1 MTVSGVPNIRVVI
14 REATDENLLVDVPNL
29 SVRVLQDESYNVNV
43 TPSVIVT
50 LRSGSY
56 NRFADVALLAY
67 TASYISGSSVTAGFA
82 TSASYAQFAGT
93 ASVSLDAIS
102 AGGLETVFYVT
113 QEGSDANNGSTIDLS
128 VRTIKRATEL
138 AQQYIDSGISVL
150 PRRVSIN
157 VKTGYYTEEAP
168 ILVPTNTS
176 ILGDDLRTVV
186 VKPTS
191 ASKGENLFLMN
202 NGSYA
207 SGLRLEGCE
216 IDNLE
221 DPRKGFFFALAPS
234 ASIVTSPYIQNCT
247 AVNTPPHAFYAPLD
261 PDNGNPFVGNGPGGM
276 IVDDSVLDPYSPL
289 RSMIVDAYT
298 QVAFN
303 GIGICVRGRG
313 YAQLVSF
320 FTNFSRVGVYALEGG
335 HASLLNSNTTFGD
348 YGLRASGSRIL
359 VIPDTSAVSTYT
371 NTNDAILLENA
382 ENSILEDMI
391 TQLRISGNYSASY
404 AEGLPYYF
412 STMRDGGLLID
423 AIVADLRSPSA
434 ARVSQF
440 TQGLFKGQDTSPSKI
455 YTVPSGA
462 IAVFPVNDGGALA
475 EDFILSFEIM
485 RDYITT
491 TLSGLTASGL
501 QKIQELFAIPIQTL
515 TSVIL
520 NNSDE
525 YLQVFGSLITST
537 SHDFSYA
544 GAGVNFLALPPNQG
558 GVGQTNV
565 ALRVVEEDGGRVFH
579 TSGDETGDFFAGN
592 DFVIRQATGTIEG
605 RTFNKAIAARFTP
618 LNLALEG

>member
-1 MTVSGVPNIRVVI
+1 MTISGFPNIRVII
-14 REATDENLLVDVPNL
+14 REAEDENLTLDVPNI
-29 SVRVLQDESYNVNV
+29 VVKVEQDTEYNVNILPAAV
-43 TPSVIVT
+43 VP
-50 LRSGSY
+50 LRTGSY
-56 NRFADVALLAY
+56 QRFADVALLAY

-82 TSASYAQFAGT
+82 TSASYAISASYAQFSAT
-93 ASVSLDAIS
+93 SSVSLDALS
-102 AGGLETVFYVT
+102 AGGLETVLYVT
-113 QEGSDANNGSTIDLS
+113 QEGSDANNGSTIDLAF
-128 VRTIKRATEL
+128 RTIKQATL
-138 AQQYIDSGISVL
+138 AAQQYIDSGFAAV
-150 PRRVSIN
+150 PRRVSIR

-168 ILVPTNTS
+168 ITVPANTS

-234 ASIVTSPYIQNCT
+234 ASIATSPYIQNCT

-261 PDNGNPFVGNGPGGM
+261 PDNENPFVGNGPGGM

-359 VIPDTSAVSTYT
+359 VVPDTSAVTSYA
-371 NTNDAILLENA
+371 NTNDALLVENA
-382 ENSILEDMI
+382 ENSILQDMI
-391 TQLRISGNYSASY
+391 TQLRINGNYSASY

-412 STMRDGGLLID
+412 STMRDGGLLLD

-440 TQGLFKGQDTSPSKI
+440 TQGLFKGQDITPSKI
-455 YTVPSGA
+455 YTVSTGA

-485 RDYITT
+485 RDYIISTFT
-491 TLSGLTASGL
+491 GLTANGI
-501 QKIQELFAIPIQTL
+501 QKIQELFAVPIQTL

-520 NNSDE
+520 NSSEE

-544 GAGVNFLALPPNQG
+544 GSVSFWVASHASGTLFLISINLNAFSSSERESQS
-558 GVGQTNV
+558 
-565 ALRVVEEDGGRVFH
+565 FH
-579 TSGDETGDFFAGN
+579 AAPAFWEG
-592 DFVIRQATGTIEG
+592 IEG
-605 RTFNKAIAARFTP
+605 PNTFSRVLRSLMFCA
-618 LNLALEG
+618 